1 MVATTSAVTIINA
14 RATVR
19 ANARRTDVTRART
32 REKLARR
39 WRDGT
44 SRAARITI
52 GEDDDDARENA
63 SEAREREGGRE
74 TMRLTLATVEL
85 GLTTRMTTPTQARG
99 RALRRGVVAQSGKEG
114 KDKVYIGK
122 GRFVEDDAKKY
133 AGRDNW
139 FTGGWPG
146 GEKALKEVFI
156 QEELKATKGKQATSD
171 AVSDR
176 ELPDYS
182 KGSYKVY
189 VGKGK
194 YVEGDAKQFAGR
206 DNLLT
211 GGWAGGEVNLKVGQA
226 LKLKNGDLVKIRA
239 GGGFFGIG
247 SKPERVGTVRKVNT
261 KKNGDA
267 TVEVAVL
274 PFDRVE
280 TVDASL
286 CSPTTVE
293 EM

>member
-1 MVATTSAVTIINA
+1 
-14 RATVR
+14 
-19 ANARRTDVTRART
+19 VTRART

-176 ELPDYS
+176 ELPDYA
-182 KGSYKVY
+182 KGSDKVY